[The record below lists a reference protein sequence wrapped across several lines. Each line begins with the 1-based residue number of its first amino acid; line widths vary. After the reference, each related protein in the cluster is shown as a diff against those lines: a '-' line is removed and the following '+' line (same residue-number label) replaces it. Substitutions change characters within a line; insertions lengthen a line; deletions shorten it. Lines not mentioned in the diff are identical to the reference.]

1 VAIIRLSIMSAP
13 KGHLL
18 DHAPLS
24 GKHQQSKALHGDAT
38 RQQLAIKAVK
48 TFPKARKLI
57 ASITLGE
64 TVNAT
69 SSGSGSLKFGR
80 RLMNRSCF
88 HLPRLARAARI
99 YRYSSH
105 VSQITIISN
114 SVISNSQ
121 VDWVKLYL

>member
-1 VAIIRLSIMSAP
+1 MSAP

-57 ASITLGE
+57 ASIALGE
-64 TVNAT
+64 TVNTT

-88 HLPRLARAARI
+88 SFAAIGARL
-99 YRYSSH
+99 SH
-105 VSQITIISN
+105 IS
-114 SVISNSQ
+114 VLKPCEPDHDYI
-121 VDWVKLYL
+121 